1 MQAKVPP
8 LWAGLGLLSD
18 LRCASWLMIKP
29 PLCSWKTHPRENNLQ
44 FADDTHQRP
53 LAQLR
58 AFCPNDL
65 SKFFTSP
72 TSSFSHTKY
81 T

>member
-29 PLCSWKTHPRENNLQ
+29 PLCSWKTHL
-44 FADDTHQRP
+44 
-53 LAQLR
+53 
-58 AFCPNDL
+58 
-65 SKFFTSP
+65 K
-72 TSSFSHTKY
+72 
-81 T
+81 